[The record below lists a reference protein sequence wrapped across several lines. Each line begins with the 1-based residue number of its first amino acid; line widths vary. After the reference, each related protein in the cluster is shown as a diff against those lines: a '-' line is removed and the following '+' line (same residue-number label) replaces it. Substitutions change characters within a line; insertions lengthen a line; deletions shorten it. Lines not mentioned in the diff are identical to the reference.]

1 MGKEDF
7 GFGGGTDD
15 IVNNPNL
22 EDKTDLDTGKVG
34 NGVGE
39 NIDGTN
45 GTDNN
50 EPPTNPNTT
59 GETNDNG
66 AEETNE
72 YEVGT
77 VIEIDGS
84 NYTIDEQG
92 NLIDDKG
99 TIFKAKEEVSD
110 YLKSFEVQNPEEE
123 PSINVSDIQQLVGVS
138 VTDESGKAVEFE
150 NTPQGVASYINSVLE
165 VKQNEFA
172 QAGINKLFEDYP
184 ILNDFLAYYV
194 ANGNNYEGFG
204 QLKDRSG
211 IIIDEQNAA
220 QQEAIVREA
229 FKEFGRKGS
238 VDKYITYLKDSGQ
251 LLDVAKD
258 ELAALQQAD
267 AEVRQ
272 RNSQEA
278 IRRQQAYEEEV
289 NNYWKG
295 VKAAIDKR
303 EIAGYKI
310 PETVI
315 INRSGKQISVTPN
328 DFFSYI
334 YDQDNEGITRYQR
347 ELANETPEQ
356 RRDEE
361 MLKAWLKYTGKSY
374 DSLVEMAVAANEVKK
389 LKLVAAKNKTSK
401 ATIKITKPTSKGGSV
416 AANETY
422 GY

>member
-416 AANETY
+416 ASNETY

>member
-15 IVNNPNL
+15 VINNPNL

-39 NIDGTN
+39 NIDGTD
-45 GTDNN
+45 GTNNN

-66 AEETNE
+66 TEETNE

-150 NTPQGVASYINSVLE
+150 NTPQGVASYVNSVLE

>member
-15 IVNNPNL
+15 VTNNPNL

-45 GTDNN
+45 ATNNN
-50 EPPTNPNTT
+50 EPPTNPDTT
-59 GETNDNG
+59 GETNGNA

-72 YEVGT
+72 YEAGT

-92 NLIDDKG
+92 NLVDDKG

-110 YLKSFEVQNPEEE
+110 YLKTFEVQNPEEE
-123 PSINVSDIQQLVGVS
+123 PSINVADIQQLVGVS
-138 VTDESGKAVEFE
+138 VTDESGKVVEFE
-150 NTPQGVASYINSVLE
+150 NTPQGVASYVNSVLE

-211 IIIDEQNAA
+211 ITIDEQNVA

-315 INRSGKQISVTPN
+315 INRGGKQISVTPN

-401 ATIKITKPTSKGGSV
+401 ATIKITKPSSKGGSV

>member
-15 IVNNPNL
+15 VTNNPNL

-39 NIDGTN
+39 NIDSTN
-45 GTDNN
+45 GTNNN
-50 EPPTNPNTT
+50 EPPTNPDTT
-59 GETNDNG
+59 GETNGNA

-72 YEVGT
+72 YEAGT

-92 NLIDDKG
+92 NLVDDKG

-123 PSINVSDIQQLVGVS
+123 PSINVADIQQLVGVS
-138 VTDESGKAVEFE
+138 VTDESGKVVEFE
-150 NTPQGVASYINSVLE
+150 NTPQGVASYVNSVLE

-211 IIIDEQNAA
+211 ITIDEQNVA

-315 INRSGKQISVTPN
+315 INRGGKQISVTPN

-401 ATIKITKPTSKGGSV
+401 ATIKITKPSSKGGSV

>member
-15 IVNNPNL
+15 VTNNPNL

-45 GTDNN
+45 STNNN
-50 EPPTNPNTT
+50 EPPTNPDTT
-59 GETNDNG
+59 GETNGNA

-72 YEVGT
+72 YEAGT

-92 NLIDDKG
+92 NLVDDKG

-110 YLKSFEVQNPEEE
+110 YLKTFEVQNPEEE
-123 PSINVSDIQQLVGVS
+123 PSINVADIQQLVGVS
-138 VTDESGKAVEFE
+138 VTDESGKVVEFE
-150 NTPQGVASYINSVLE
+150 NTPQGVASYVNSVLE

-211 IIIDEQNAA
+211 ITIDEQNVA

-315 INRSGKQISVTPN
+315 INRGGKQISVTPN

-401 ATIKITKPTSKGGSV
+401 ATIKITKPSSKGGSV

>member
-1 MGKEDF
+1 MSKEDF
-7 GFGGGTDD
+7 GFRGGTDD
-15 IVNNPNL
+15 INNNPNL

-39 NIDGTN
+39 NIDGGDDPN
-45 GTDNN
+45 NN
-50 EPPTNPNTT
+50 EPPTNPDTT
-59 GETNDNG
+59 GGTDGNG
-66 AEETNE
+66 TEETNE
-72 YEVGT
+72 YEAGT

-92 NLIDDKG
+92 NLVDEKG
-99 TIFKAKEEVSD
+99 AIFKAKEEVSD
-110 YLKSFEVQNPEEE
+110 YLKSFEIRNPEEE
-123 PSINVSDIQQLVGVS
+123 PSINVADIQQLVGVS

-211 IIIDEQNAA
+211 IVIDEQNAA

-315 INRSGKQISVTPN
+315 INRGGKQISVTPN

-416 AANETY
+416 ASNETY

>member
-15 IVNNPNL
+15 VTNNPNL

-45 GTDNN
+45 GTNNN
-50 EPPTNPNTT
+50 EPPTNPDTT
-59 GETNDNG
+59 GETNGNA

-72 YEVGT
+72 YEAGT

-92 NLIDDKG
+92 NLVDDKG
-99 TIFKAKEEVSD
+99 TIFKAKEEVSE

-123 PSINVSDIQQLVGVS
+123 PSINVADIQQLVGVS
-138 VTDESGKAVEFE
+138 VTDESGKVVEFE

-194 ANGNNYEGFG
+194 ANGNSYEGFG

-211 IIIDEQNAA
+211 ITIDEQNIA

-238 VDKYITYLKDSGQ
+238 VEKYITYLKDSGQ

-315 INRSGKQISVTPN
+315 INKGSKQISVTPN

-401 ATIKITKPTSKGGSV
+401 ATIKITKPSSKGGSV

>member
-15 IVNNPNL
+15 VTNNPNL

-45 GTDNN
+45 GTNNN
-50 EPPTNPNTT
+50 EPPTNPDTT
-59 GETNDNG
+59 GETNGNA

-72 YEVGT
+72 YEAGT

-92 NLIDDKG
+92 NLVDDKG

-110 YLKSFEVQNPEEE
+110 YLKTFEVQNPEEE
-123 PSINVSDIQQLVGVS
+123 PSINVADIQQLVGVS
-138 VTDESGKAVEFE
+138 VTDESGKVVEFE
-150 NTPQGVASYINSVLE
+150 NTPQGVASYVNSVLE

-211 IIIDEQNAA
+211 ITIDEQNVA

-315 INRSGKQISVTPN
+315 INRGGKQISVTPN

-401 ATIKITKPTSKGGSV
+401 ATIKITKPSSKGGSV